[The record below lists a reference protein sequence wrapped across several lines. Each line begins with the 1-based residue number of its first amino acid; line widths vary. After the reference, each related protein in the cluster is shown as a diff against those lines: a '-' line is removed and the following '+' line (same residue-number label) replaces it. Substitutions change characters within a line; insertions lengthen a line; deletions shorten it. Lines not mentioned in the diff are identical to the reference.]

1 MGLCQDWVISNFAK
15 TRRSQRGILTEL
27 RSLSQ
32 TKCPDGHV
40 IPSLQEWQSRQM
52 IHSESSLSADDSEV
66 PFIRILK
73 LICMNNQQTETD
85 KVSCRV
91 STISVNN
98 FFKYASSTR
107 G

>member
-1 MGLCQDWVISNFAK
+1 MSGLDLYQISRK
-15 TRRSQRGILTEL
+15 HEEVQRGILTEL

-52 IHSESSLSADDSEV
+52 IHSESSLVVDDSEI

-73 LICMNNQQTETD
+73 TD
-85 KVSCRV
+85 LYEQ
-91 STISVNN
+91 STD
-98 FFKYASSTR
+98 
-107 G
+107 